1 MDPQINDKL
10 GLRRGSMIN
19 SSFVCLFNRSVRADT
34 HMGPEGTKRRRR
46 RSLDDRLMKFL
57 W

>member
-1 MDPQINDKL
+1 MDPHINDKL
-10 GLRRGSMIN
+10 SLRRGPMIN
-19 SSFVCLFNRSVRADT
+19 LSFVCLFNRSVRADT